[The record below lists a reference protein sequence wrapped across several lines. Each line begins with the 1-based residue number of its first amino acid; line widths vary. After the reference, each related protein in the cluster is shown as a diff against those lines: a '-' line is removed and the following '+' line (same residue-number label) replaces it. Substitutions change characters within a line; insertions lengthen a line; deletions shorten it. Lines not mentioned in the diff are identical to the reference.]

1 VTTLAA
7 AARVTLHPVR
17 LRPRWVLVGVA
28 VVVAAA
34 LLGLTIGPVP
44 ISPRGA
50 LLELVDRLPLVH
62 VHTGLTV
69 REEAIVWNLRL
80 PRVVLGLQVGAML
93 SLAGASY
100 QGAFRNP
107 LADPY
112 LLGAAGGAGLAVTL
126 VIVAGVSTTGP
137 ALLDPIPLA
146 AFVGALG
153 AVALAYAVGSA
164 RGRGRSPAALVLA
177 GVAVASFLTA
187 GQTYVQQRNAQTIL
201 EVYTW
206 ILGRLT
212 TAGWSDVVLL
222 MPYFVVTTIVLLA
235 HRRVLDVL
243 GVGDQEASSL
253 GLRAP
258 QVRLIVVIAAS
269 LATAAAVS
277 VSGLIAFVG
286 IIVPHTVRLVAGT
299 SYRVVLPLSVL
310 FGAAFLALA
319 DLAARTIISPAELP
333 IGVIT
338 AAVGAPFFVILL
350 RTSKVTPV

>member
-1 VTTLAA
+1 M
-7 AARVTLHPVR
+7 HPVR

-34 LLGLTIGPVP
+34 LLGLTVGPVP

-50 LLELVDRLPLVH
+50 LLELVDRLPFVH

-146 AFVGALG
+146 AFAGALG
-153 AVALAYAVGSA
+153 AVALAYTVGSA

-212 TAGWSDVVLL
+212 TAGWSDVLL
-222 MPYFVVTTIVLLA
+222 IMPYFVVTTIVLLA

-243 GVGDQEASSL
+243 SVGDQEASSL

-258 QVRLIVVIAAS
+258 QVRLIVVVAAS

-310 FGAAFLALA
+310 FGAAFLTLA
-319 DLAARTIISPAELP
+319 DLLARTIISPAELP

-338 AAVGAPFFVILL
+338 AAVGAPFFVVLL
-350 RTSKVTPV
+350 RTSKVTP